1 MTDATTDTT
10 TDSTDD
16 LPDQLTMIEDAAT
29 IAYGVYRRVDF
40 DKIGGG
46 RHFDDEFVT
55 AIEAA
60 SFCET
65 AMEFLQRLAD
75 EAEVRAI
82 DSMDGDVRSIV
93 RTYDGSDGRVLSRR
107 FLRTIRQ
114 HPAFVVDEMHHQH
127 VGGTDGGQD
136 DA

>member
-1 MTDATTDTT
+1 MSETQPTDTT
-10 TDSTDD
+10 DD
-16 LPDQLTMIEDAAT
+16 QLPDQFEMIEDAAT

-46 RHFDDEFVT
+46 RRFDDEYVT

-60 SFCET
+60 SFCES

-82 DSMDGDVRSIV
+82 DGMDGEVRQIV
-93 RTYDGSDGRVLSRR
+93 RKYDRSGRVRSRR

-114 HPAFVVDEMHHQH
+114 HPAFVVDEMHHEH
-127 VGGTDGGQD
+127 VGEYGGRD
-136 DA
+136 DE

>member
-1 MTDATTDTT
+1 MSDATTDGT
-10 TDSTDD
+10 TDSATDR
-16 LPDQLTMIEDAAT
+16 PDQLEMIEDAAT

-40 DKIGGG
+40 DGIGPN
-46 RHFDDEFVT
+46 RRFDDEFVT

-82 DSMDGDVRSIV
+82 DSMDGDVRRIV
-93 RTYDGSDGRVLSRR
+93 RKYDGADGRVRSRR

-114 HPAFVVDEMHHQH
+114 HPAFVVDEMHHAH
-127 VGGTDGGQD
+127 VGGQEGETND
-136 DA
+136 